1 MFRFLQPTLLGVT
14 VLVLAACGGS
24 PAPPPSQPQTPA
36 APRDQLTRLVEH
48 YWDEYLLLNPHNLPQ
63 SAATRYDSA
72 GGYDISEQ
80 FLADSLALER
90 RYLAAVSALSRQR
103 LDVDSQMTYDI
114 FRHEREL
121 AVESFTYPSEL
132 LPVNPFSS
140 LPFKF
145 AQTGTGVGQ
154 FAILGAKDYEHWRAR
169 KDDYVRWTRQAI
181 ANMRAGLRRGY
192 ALPRV
197 LIEEM
202 LPILANLGAD
212 TPDNAFYQPLRSI
225 PATVVDSERSRLSGQ
240 ISAGVREDI
249 LPAYRALHDFL
260 RDEYL
265 PRARASVGLSAL
277 PLGES
282 WYAFLVK
289 RETGSQETPAA
300 IHALGVAEVE
310 RLRGRLQELL
320 AATAFP
326 GNAPGFAASLRHDPR
341 FAFKTFDELSSF
353 YGALEGEVAAAV
365 PAVLSLT
372 PQAGF
377 AIRRVE
383 TFREATAPEMAYQRA
398 TPNGK
403 SAAVVYVNAAGMAER
418 PVLAVPPLFLRE
430 AVPGHHFQLA
440 IQQERSDLPRFRRFG
455 GDPAFV
461 DGWGL
466 YAASLGEEMGLYRD
480 TESKFAALLGE
491 LQCAALLVIDTGLHS
506 QEWSRQQAM
515 DYLRAQLPIEE
526 AALRIAV
533 DRAVALPAEGLACTL
548 GKRKIQALR
557 ARAEQ
562 TLGARFEVRGF
573 HAEILKDGAMP
584 LDILESKIKRWL
596 DGPH

>member
-1 MFRFLQPTLLGVT
+1 MFRFLHSTLLGVT

-24 PAPPPSQPQTPA
+24 PAPPPSQPQTAA
-36 APRDQLTRLVEH
+36 APGDQLTRLVEH

-63 SAATRYDSA
+63 SAETRYDSA

-90 RYLAAVSALSRQR
+90 RYLAAVTALPRQR

-114 FRHEREL
+114 FKHEREL

-132 LPVNPFSS
+132 LPVNPFDS
-140 LPFKF
+140 LPLKF

-181 ANMRAGLRRGY
+181 ANMRAASRRGY

-225 PATVVDSERSRLSGQ
+225 PATVADSERSRLSGQ

-310 RLRGRLQELL
+310 RLRGRLQALL

-326 GNAPGFAASLRHDPR
+326 GNAPGFAASLRRDPR
-341 FAFKTFDELSSF
+341 FAFNTFDELSSF

-383 TFREATAPEMAYQRA
+383 TFRESTAPEMAYQRA

-403 SAAVVYVNAAGMAER
+403 SAAVLYVNAAGMAER
-418 PVLAVPPLFLRE
+418 PVLAAPPLFLRE

-491 LQCAALLVIDTGLHS
+491 LQCAAMLVIDTGLHS
-506 QEWSRQQAM
+506 QEWSREQAM

-533 DRAVALPAEGLACTL
+533 DRALALPAEGLACTL
-548 GKRKIQALR
+548 GMRKIQALR

-596 DGPH
+596 NGLH